1 MPPFREECTIEQAS
15 ASSDPDSR
23 PRYFFGIVAGPT
35 GSLRVAVLAPMRHE
49 LRPLV
54 RPLSLRKSG
63 RGADASYSGAVG
75 RAEIVATITKMGTLA
90 AARAAERVLDS
101 GAVDHLVVV
110 GIAGGIGASVRIGDL
125 VVPELVIA
133 LSTGAQHRPARLG
146 DAAPRGTLVTSDS
159 LIVDRDVFARLE
171 KRGVI
176 AIDMETSAIAAVCE
190 RRGCP
195 WSVFRAIS
203 DRAGDPDIDSAVFG
217 LARPD
222 GGPNLPAIARFVL
235 TRPWRLLQLAPLAR
249 NMRTATQAA
258 ASAAVRALAQI

>member
-1 MPPFREECTIEQAS
+1 MPPIGEERTIEQA
-15 ASSDPDSR
+15 AAPSDPDSR
-23 PRYFFGIVAGPT
+23 SRYFFGLVT
-35 GSLRVAVLAPMRHE
+35 GSTGALRVAVLAPMRHE

-63 RGADASYSGAVG
+63 RGADTSFSGAVG
-75 RAEIVATITKMGTLA
+75 RVEIVAAITRMGTAA

-101 GAVDHLVVV
+101 GAIDHLVVV
-110 GIAGGIGASVRIGDL
+110 GIAGGIGASARIGDL
-125 VVPELVIA
+125 VVPELVID

-146 DAAPRGTLVTSDS
+146 DAAPRGTLATSDG

-171 KRGVI
+171 ERGVI
-176 AIDMETSAIAAVCE
+176 AIDMETSAIAAVCQ

-203 DRAGDPDIDSAVFG
+203 DRAGDPEIDSAVFA
-217 LARPD
+217 LATPD

-235 TRPWRLLQLAPLAR
+235 TRPWRLPKLAR
-249 NMRTATQAA
+249 LGRDMQIATRVA
-258 ASAAVRALAQI
+258 ASAAVAALAKL

>member
-1 MPPFREECTIEQAS
+1 
-15 ASSDPDSR
+15 
-23 PRYFFGIVAGPT
+23 
-35 GSLRVAVLAPMRHE
+35 MRHE

-63 RGADASYSGAVG
+63 PGADALYSGAVG
-75 RAEIVATITKMGTLA
+75 RVEIVAAITQMGILA

-101 GAVDHLVVV
+101 GAIDHLVVV
-110 GIAGGIGASVRIGDL
+110 GIAGGIGASVGIGDL
-125 VVPELVIA
+125 VVPELVID
-133 LSTGAQHRPARLG
+133 LSTGSEHRPARLG
-146 DAAPRGTLVTSDS
+146 DAAPRGTLATSDG
-159 LIVDRDVFARLE
+159 LIVDLDAFARLE

-203 DRAGDPDIDSAVFG
+203 DRAGDPDIDSAVFA
-217 LARPD
+217 LAKPD
-222 GGPNLPAIARFVL
+222 GGPNLPAIARFAL
-235 TRPWRLLQLAPLAR
+235 THPRRLVQLARLAR
-249 NMRTATQAA
+249 DMRIATHAA